1 MKKMYQLMMMFAMMG
16 TSLDQNYGSV
26 KHKKALT
33 DAEWEEIRA
42 KAKSKRLERLKN
54 QGVRLY
60 AKDGISVI
68 ARDDKNAIRKINRVK
83 EMLKEIDA

>member
-1 MKKMYQLMMMFAMMG
+1 MYQLMMMFAMMG
-16 TSLDQNYGSV
+16 ASLDQNYGSF
-26 KHKKALT
+26 KHRNALT
-33 DAEWEEIRA
+33 DTEWAEIRA
-42 KAKSKRLERLKN
+42 KAKAKRLERLKN

-68 ARDDKNAIRKINRVK
+68 ARDDKNAIRKINRIK

>member
-1 MKKMYQLMMMFAMMG
+1 MMMFAMMG

-26 KHKKALT
+26 KHRNALT
-33 DAEWEEIRA
+33 GCELEEIRA
-42 KAKSKRLERLKN
+42 KAKAKRLECLKN

-68 ARDDKNAIRKINRVK
+68 ARDDKNAIRKINRIK
-83 EMLKEIDA
+83 EMLKEI

>member
-16 TSLDQNYGSV
+16 TSLDQNYYSI
-26 KHKKALT
+26 KHEQALT
-33 DAEWEEIRA
+33 DCEWEEIRA
-42 KAKSKRLERLKN
+42 KAKAKRLERLKN
-54 QGVRLY
+54 QGFRLY

-68 ARDDKNAIRKINRVK
+68 ARDDKNAIRKINRIK